1 MLDFKAALR
10 RRLETSGLD
19 PTLHGSVIDEVVIHL
34 EERYRSLLAQGSSA
48 DEAERLTWE
57 ELDDTPALN
66 DRLLAGLERELH
78 RAERALP
85 APSTACGQ
93 PRPARL
99 LESALQDL
107 RYAARSLRKSP
118 GFAAVAVLT
127 LALGVGVNTAI
138 FSVVDAVMLRPL
150 PYGDPDRL
158 IRIFDS
164 NPERGWPE
172 FTVSHPNYLD
182 WREQTTSWAALAAAS
197 GGTATMGSDQGVEIV
212 RTGLVTSQFLPALGI
227 TPALGRNFRANEDV
241 PGGSTRVAI
250 LTDGFWRRAFGA
262 NAGILGTTVTLEWRP
277 AHHHR
282 RAPTTVPLGLRS

>member
-1 MLDFKAALR
+1 M
-10 RRLETSGLD
+10 TH
-19 PTLHGSVIDEVVIHL
+19 P
-34 EERYRSLLAQGSSA
+34 
-48 DEAERLTWE
+48 
-57 ELDDTPALN
+57 
-66 DRLLAGLERELH
+66 
-78 RAERALP
+78 
-85 APSTACGQ
+85 PSTTACSPAWSAICTGRSGRFPHPVPACGQ

-138 FSVVDAVMLRPL
+138 FSVINAVMLRPL

-197 GGTATMGSDQGVEIV
+197 GGTATMRFGPRRRDRPHWSGDEPIPACARHHPGARPQLQG
-212 RTGLVTSQFLPALGI
+212 RRRCARRLHTS
-227 TPALGRNFRANEDV
+227 RNFDRWVLAPRVWGERAA
-241 PGGSTRVAI
+241 S
-250 LTDGFWRRAFGA
+250 W
-262 NAGILGTTVTLEWRP
+262 
-277 AHHHR
+277 
-282 RAPTTVPLGLRS
+282 APR